1 MTTRPEKGEPAP
13 LITLPASGDSSISL
27 GKPDGGG
34 QILFFYPK
42 DNTPGCTTEARDFS
56 EKESAFRDLGY
67 QIVGISRD
75 SLKSHETFIGKQD
88 LKVILASDE
97 DGTACKAY
105 GVWVE
110 KKLYGRTYMGIERST
125 FAVNREGKIIA
136 VWRKVRVKG
145 HAEMVLAQITGS
157 PQGTEPIV
165 EWLVVDR
172 SPSQVS
178 MSTGYAPLI
187 ETASLPGLLIVAQT
201 S

>member
-1 MTTRPEKGEPAP
+1 MTTRPEKGDPAP

-75 SLKSHETFIGKQD
+75 SLKSHENFIGKQD

-125 FAVNREGKIIA
+125 FAVNREGQIIA

-157 PQGTEPIV
+157 PQGTENPR
-165 EWLVVDR
+165 LV
-172 SPSQVS
+172 
-178 MSTGYAPLI
+178 
-187 ETASLPGLLIVAQT
+187 
-201 S
+201 